1 MHKYFKLVSTFF
13 LVAFF
18 LVALLGVM
26 AQVSLAPSSAN
37 PPINLLV
44 SAAASLQPSLQG
56 IDVINSAKVT
66 YNFGA
71 SGALQQQIEQ
81 GAPVDVFI
89 SAGVKQMDNLES
101 KGLLAF
107 RTNLLTNRL
116 ALITPKDSPV
126 KLSNFSQLLNPNIKR
141 IAIAEPRIVPVGS
154 YATEVLQNL
163 GILEKL
169 QPKFVLGNNVRFV
182 LAAVESGEVDAGIV
196 YVTDAKSSEKVVIS
210 AIAEPKL
217 HSPIIYPIG
226 ILKSSKNPEVAKQY
240 EQFLQSVKAQT
251 IFKKYGFGTI
261 PK

>member
-1 MHKYFKLVSTFF
+1 MIQKLLNLFIGFF
-13 LVAFF
+13 L
-18 LVALLGVM
+18 LVLLIVIPFRM
-26 AQVSLAPSSAN
+26 RSTTQVSLSQSPE
-37 PPINLLV
+37 NLLV
-44 SAAASLQPSLQG
+44 SAAASLQSSLQG

-71 SGALQQQIEQ
+71 SGALQHQIEQ
-81 GAPVDVFI
+81 GAPIDVFI

-116 ALITPKDSPV
+116 ALITPKDSLI
-126 KLSNFSQLLNPNIKR
+126 KLTNFSQLLNPKVKR
-141 IAIAEPRIVPVGS
+141 IAIADPRSVPVGQ
-154 YATEVLQNL
+154 YATEVLRYL

-196 YVTDAKSSEKVVIS
+196 YITDAKSSGKVITV
-210 AIAEPKL
+210 AIADQKL

-226 ILKSSKNPEVAKQY
+226 IIKSSSNPEAAKQY
-240 EQFLQSVKAQT
+240 LQFLQSDKALA
-251 IFKKYGFGTI
+251 IFQRKGFGTI